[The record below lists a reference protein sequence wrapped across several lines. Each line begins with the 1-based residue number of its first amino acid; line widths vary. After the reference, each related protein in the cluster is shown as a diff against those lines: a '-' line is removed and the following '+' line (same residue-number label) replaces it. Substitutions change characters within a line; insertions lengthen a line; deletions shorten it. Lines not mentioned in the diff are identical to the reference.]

1 MYSFGRKSKERLD
14 TCHQDIQAILKEVI
28 KYYDFSVLEG
38 IRSDERQLQLFN
50 DGKSKLDGITIKSK
64 HQDKGDGVSMAVDIM
79 PYKKGTNAF
88 SGAISDKYRFY
99 FLMGMVRM
107 ISAQMFDEGL
117 ITHKVR
123 FGLDWDSDDRFDDQ
137 SFNDLPH
144 FEIYKPKL

>member
-1 MYSFGRKSKERLD
+1 MYSFGRKSKEQLD
-14 TCHQDIQAILKEVI
+14 TCHPDIQMILSEVI

-38 IRSDERQLQLFN
+38 LRSDERQLQLFN
-50 DGKSKLDGITIKSK
+50 DGKSKLNGVDIKSR
-64 HQDKGDGVSMAVDIM
+64 HQDRGDGVSMAVDIM

-88 SGAISDKYRFY
+88 SGAIADKNRFY
-99 FLMGMVRM
+99 FLMGMIRM
-107 ISAQMFDEGL
+107 ISSQMFEEGL

-144 FEIYKPKL
+144 FELYTPQL